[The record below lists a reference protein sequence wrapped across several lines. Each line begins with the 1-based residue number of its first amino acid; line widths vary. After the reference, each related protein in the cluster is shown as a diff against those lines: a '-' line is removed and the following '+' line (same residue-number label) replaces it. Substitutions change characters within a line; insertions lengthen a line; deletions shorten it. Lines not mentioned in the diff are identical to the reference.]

1 MAKVRELTHSKPID
15 HKDLTK
21 TLNWYNNNRT
31 SNDARKFLH
40 EYCKREIDS
49 KLTISDI
56 SKWPYL
62 ATDGWVSRLLSN
74 GVEFTIV
81 NIKENHDARIRRY
94 IRVAKLEADELKSQ
108 PKVEI
113 ETPVNPT
120 QKVDRTLGELEHEID
135 VFTGNDCKSDFSLAK
150 YLTAKNSKQKIAN
163 DIKRW
168 AKAEVKHYTE
178 VLSPKVDKQL
188 KEGYSNF
195 SRPQLKRLHKFYQS
209 FYDDADAHIKKSR
222 KPRKTVNGNGGSET
236 QASLEAHLSDMQ

>member
-31 SNDARKFLH
+31 SNDARKYLH

-108 PKVEI
+108 PKIEI
-113 ETPVNPT
+113 ETPIT
-120 QKVDRTLGELEHEID
+120 LTHQVDRSLGELEHEVDIF
-135 VFTGNDCKSDFSLAK
+135 VKNGCKTDFSLTK
-150 YLTAKNSKQKIAN
+150 YLNANNSKQKIAN

-168 AKAEVKHYTE
+168 AKREVKHYAE
-178 VLSPKVDKQL
+178 VLSPNADKQF

-195 SRPQLKRLHKFYQS
+195 NRPQLKRLHKFYQS
-209 FYDDADAHIKKSR
+209 FYDDADAYIKSTR
-222 KPRKTVNGNGGSET
+222 KPRKKVNGNGGSET
-236 QASLEAHLSDMQ
+236 QASLEQYLTSL